1 MNVSGRFS
9 YLCILISKFYLVK
22 KIDIQSVFDAFNQF
36 NILII
41 GDVMID
47 SYLWGKVNRISPEA
61 PVPIIMSSKQ
71 ENRLGGAA
79 NVALNVQALGAK
91 PILCSVVGKDTKSRT
106 FFSLLK
112 KRNLTGEGIVED
124 ASRKTTVKT
133 RIIAD
138 NQHLLRVDEEIDEVL
153 AKDTESRFIHHIL
166 SILAD
171 QKIHAII
178 FEDYDKGCITPKVIH
193 SVVEYA
199 NKNDIPTLVDPKKR
213 NFMEYHEVTLF
224 KPNFKE
230 LVEGSKID
238 IPKGDFKGIYEASK
252 LLHQKL
258 SAKYIFVTLS
268 ELGVF
273 ISNQDDYQTIPAEI
287 RDIADVSG
295 AGDTLIGTASLCLAA
310 GLEPETIAT
319 ISNLA
324 GGQVCEKVGV
334 VPVNKEQLVKE
345 TLAKYG
351 G

>member
-1 MNVSGRFS
+1 
-9 YLCILISKFYLVK
+9 VK
-22 KIDIQSVFDAFNQF
+22 KIDIQSIFNAFNQF

-47 SYLWGKVNRISPEA
+47 SYLWGRVNRISPEA

-79 NVALNVQALGAK
+79 NVALNVQALGAN
-91 PILCSVVGKDTKSRT
+91 PILCAVVGKDTKSRT
-106 FFSLLK
+106 FSSLLK
-112 KRNLTGEGIVED
+112 KRKLTSLGIIED
-124 ASRKTTVKT
+124 EKRKTTVKT

-138 NQHLLRVDEEIDEVL
+138 NQHLLRVDEEIDEAL
-153 AKDTESRFIHHIL
+153 AKDTESRFITHIL
-166 SILAD
+166 DIIAN
-171 QKIHAII
+171 QTIHAII
-178 FEDYDKGCITPKVIH
+178 FEDYDKGCITPDVIH
-193 SVVEYA
+193 SVVNYA
-199 NKNDIPTLVDPKKR
+199 NKAGIPTLVDPKKR
-213 NFMEYHEVTLF
+213 NFMDYQQVTLF

-238 IPKGDFKGIYEASK
+238 IKKGDYKGIYEASK

-273 ISNQDDYQTIPAEI
+273 ISNNEGYKTIPAEI

-334 VPVNKEQLVKE
+334 VPVNKEQLFKE
-345 TLAKYG
+345 TLAKYSD
-351 G
+351 